1 MLDLSSKLFT
11 PYTHPESG
19 VTTYLLTHK
28 VAPVQEAFYF
38 VNNSSS
44 TDGRYL
50 WFYCAF
56 PPGGSAGH
64 GRTLGV
70 VDFETMQVRHFPETM
85 FQDASPMVDPDSQ
98 DAMWGTPDGVYRR
111 GPQPK
116 DEVRLI
122 GTIPDEVTGGRV
134 IRKMATHLTRSC
146 DGKELFLD
154 AGVGLQYLF
163 GSLTISDG
171 SYEFW
176 HRFDRCYNHAQFS
189 PTNPNQ
195 VLFAQEMH
203 NDPLTGMTFPITNR
217 LWLLER
223 GKAPRALLREPR
235 WVSHEWW
242 DAGGQHAW
250 SVWANQ
256 AWKVDINTGEEE
268 YVDWPNHCWHAHAT
282 LDNSYM
288 VADSNDKFFRGCPS
302 SVGFTNRKTGRY
314 VRIIENP
321 AMLNQIGRSYH
332 IDPHPRFV
340 FNDQYIVFTTTLR
353 GEVDLAVVPVDQL
366 IDRTS

>member
-1 MLDLSSKLFT
+1 MINLSSKLFT

-19 VTTYLLTHK
+19 VTTYLLTSK
-28 VAPVQEAFYF
+28 VAPLQEAFYF
-38 VNNSSS
+38 VNNSASR
-44 TDGRYL
+44 DGRFL

-56 PPGGSAGH
+56 PPGGSAANGRSLGH
-64 GRTLGV
+64 
-70 VDFETMQVRHFPETM
+70 VDFETMEVRHFPETL
-85 FQDASPMVDPDSQ
+85 FQGSPFVDPDSH
-98 DAMWGTPDGVYRR
+98 DVLWCSGDSVYRR
-111 GPQPK
+111 GPLPK

-122 GTIPDEVTGGRV
+122 GSLPEEIIAGRSV
-134 IRKMATHLTRSC
+134 NRMCTHLTRSC

-154 AGVGLQYLF
+154 AGLGLQYVF
-163 GSLTISDG
+163 GSMKIADG

-176 HRFDRCYNHAQFS
+176 QRFDRNHNHAQFS

-195 VLFAQEMH
+195 VLFAQENH
-203 NDPLTGMTFPITNR
+203 PDPLTGLTFKITNR

-242 DAGGQHAW
+242 DAAGQHAW

-268 YVDWPNHCWHAHAT
+268 YVDWPNHCWHAHST

-302 SVGFTNRKTGRY
+302 SVGFTNRKTGKY
-314 VRIIENP
+314 VRIMDNP
-321 AMLNQIGRSYH
+321 GMFNQVGRSYH

-340 FNDQYIVFTTTLR
+340 FNDQYIVFTSTLR